1 MGTKPDALAHAAAML
16 SQTHPTSLS
25 RGISAEQLHAGHAAQ
40 AGHAVRSALA
50 AAEEAYANSG
60 VIFDE
65 GDGAGDGSCAESAD
79 QHENAS
85 DTLIS
90 SALDMLRHKV

>member
-1 MGTKPDALAHAAAML
+1 MFAAHL
-16 SQTHPTSLS
+16 SAHLS
-25 RGISAEQLHAGHAAQ
+25 ASQCSYPVLELHASLFY
-40 AGHAVRSALA
+40 GHAVRSALA